1 MVSAEPDEAS
11 NPERDR
17 LFHQPPERM
26 QRVRRAKIVATLGPA
41 TDGLELDFVR
51 AGLDVARVN
60 FSHGTQA
67 DHARRCSAVRQAA
80 ASLGRPVAVMQDL
93 QGPKIRVGHLVGG
106 GPVELVAGQ
115 ELSISTHDIVGTA
128 ERIGCTYGHLAED
141 VRPGDRVLLD
151 DGRIRLTVLGCQDGE
166 VSTRVEE
173 GGPLGEHK
181 GINLPGVAVSSP
193 AITDKDRA
201 DLAFGL
207 QELRVDYVALSF
219 VRTADEVRAAQE
231 LMRDLGRRSVP
242 CIVKLEKG
250 EAIDNLDAI
259 MQVADGVMVAR
270 GDLGVELEPEM
281 VPMLQ
286 KRIIRRANQRGI
298 PVITATQMLESM
310 ITEETPT
317 RAEASDVANAVWDGS
332 DAVMLSA
339 ETATG
344 RHPLLVLQMMDR
356 IVRAAESAEDSPPVG
371 RDVGDRPSGSAAAVT
386 HAARVLA
393 EDLNATAIVG
403 ITRSGL
409 TAELLSRGRGRVPI
423 FAFSPSPDVCGRLAL
438 WWGITPVHM
447 PLADALEP
455 NIAAMEDHLV
465 QSHAAAAS
473 DTVVIT
479 GSHPFE
485 AGVHTN
491 FVKFHVLGRTG

>member
-1 MVSAEPDEAS
+1 
-11 NPERDR
+11 
-17 LFHQPPERM
+17 M

-41 TDGLELDFVR
+41 TDGLEVDLVR
-51 AGLDVARVN
+51 AGLDVARLN
-60 FSHGTQA
+60 FSHGMPA
-67 DHARRCSAVRQAA
+67 DHARRCNAVRQAA
-80 ASLGRPVAVMQDL
+80 ASLGREIAVMQDL

-106 GPVELVAGQ
+106 GPVQLVAGQ
-115 ELSISTHDIVGTA
+115 DLSITTHDIVGTA
-128 ERIGCTYGHLAED
+128 ERIGCTYSHLAED
-141 VRPGDRVLLD
+141 VQPGDRVLLD
-151 DGRIRLTVLGCQDGE
+151 DGRIRLTVVGSTAGE
-166 VSTRVEE
+166 VTTRVEE

-219 VRTADEVRAAQE
+219 IRTAAEVRAAQE
-231 LMRDLGRRSVP
+231 LMRDLRRTVP
-242 CIVKLEKG
+242 CVVKLEKG

-259 MQVADGVMVAR
+259 IQVADGVMVAR
-270 GDLGVELEPEM
+270 GDLGVELAPEM

-286 KRIIRRANQRGI
+286 KRIIQRANQRGI

-344 RHPLLVLQMMDR
+344 RHPLVVLRMMDR
-356 IVRAAESAEDSPPVG
+356 IVRAAESAEASPLVG
-371 RDVGDRPSGSAAAVT
+371 RSRDDRPRGYAAAVT

-393 EDLNATAIVG
+393 EDLEATAIVG

-409 TAELLSRGRGRVPI
+409 TAELLSRGRAKVPI
-423 FAFSPSPDVCGRLAL
+423 FAFSPDAAVCCRLAL
-438 WWGITPVHM
+438 WWGITPVVM
-447 PLADALEP
+447 PLADALEA
-455 NIAAMEDHLV
+455 NISAMEDHLV
-465 QSHAAAAS
+465 QCHAAAPA

>member
-1 MVSAEPDEAS
+1 
-11 NPERDR
+11 
-17 LFHQPPERM
+17 M
-26 QRVRRAKIVATLGPA
+26 QRLRRAKIVATLGPA
-41 TDGLELDFVR
+41 TDGLEVDLVR
-51 AGLDVARVN
+51 AGLDVARLN
-60 FSHGTQA
+60 FSHGTA
-67 DHARRCSAVRQAA
+67 AEHARRCTAIRSAA
-80 ASLGRPVAVMQDL
+80 AAVGRQIAVMQDL
-93 QGPKIRVGHLVGG
+93 QGPKIRVGSLVGG
-106 GPVELVAGQ
+106 GPVQLVAGQ
-115 ELSISTHDIVGTA
+115 DLCITTRDIVGTA
-128 ERIGCTYGHLAED
+128 ERIGCTYSHLAQD
-141 VRPGDRVLLD
+141 VQPGDRVLLD
-151 DGRIRLTVLGCQDGE
+151 DGRIRLTVLEASDGE
-166 VSTRVEE
+166 VQTRVEE

-207 QELRVDYVALSF
+207 QELQVDYVALSF
-219 VRTADEVRAAQE
+219 IRTAEEVRAAQD
-231 LMRDLGRRSVP
+231 LMRSLGRTAP

-259 MQVADGVMVAR
+259 TQVADGVMVAR
-270 GDLGVELEPEM
+270 GDLGVELAPEM

-286 KRIIRRANQRGI
+286 KRIIQRANQRGI

-344 RHPLLVLQMMDR
+344 RHPLLVLRMMDR
-356 IVRAAESAEDSPPVG
+356 IVRAAESSPEAAPLVG
-371 RDVGDRPSGSAAAVT
+371 SRRDDRPRGYAAAVT

-393 EDLNATAIVG
+393 EDLDATAIVG

-409 TAELLSRGRGRVPI
+409 TAELLSRGRARVPI
-423 FAFSPSPDVCGRLAL
+423 FAFSPDALVCQRLAL

-447 PLADALEP
+447 ALADALET
-455 NIAAMEDHLV
+455 NITAMEDHLV
-465 QSHAAAAS
+465 QAHAAAAA

>member
-1 MVSAEPDEAS
+1 VES
-11 NPERDR
+11 
-17 LFHQPPERM
+17 
-26 QRVRRAKIVATLGPA
+26 VRRAKIVATLGPA
-41 TDGLELDFVR
+41 TDGLELDLVR
-51 AGLDVARVN
+51 AGLDVARLN
-60 FSHGTQA
+60 FSHGTAA
-67 DHARRCSAVRQAA
+67 DHARRCGAVREAA
-80 ASLGRPVAVMQDL
+80 RVVGRTVAVMQDL
-93 QGPKIRVGHLVGG
+93 QGPKIRVGSLVGG
-106 GPVELVAGQ
+106 GPVELQAGH
-115 ELSISTHDIVGTA
+115 ELVITTQDVLGTS
-128 ERIGCTYGHLAED
+128 ERICCTYQHLAQD

-151 DGRIRLTVLGCQDGE
+151 DGRIRLSVLSTEDGQ
-166 VSTRVEE
+166 VRARVEE

-207 QELRVDYVALSF
+207 QQLRVDYVALSF
-219 VRTADEVRAAQE
+219 VRTADDVRAAQDV
-231 LMRDLGRRSVP
+231 MKTVGRTAPLV
-242 CIVKLEKG
+242 VKLEKG
-250 EAIDNLDAI
+250 EAIDDLEAI
-259 MQVADGVMVAR
+259 VQVADAVMVAR
-270 GDLGVELEPEM
+270 GDLGVELAPEQ

-286 KRIIRRANQRGI
+286 KRIIQRANHRGI

-344 RHPLLVLQMMDR
+344 HHPLLVLQMMDR
-356 IVRAAESAEDSPPVG
+356 IVRAAEAADVMPLNVG
-371 RDVGDRPSGSAAAVT
+371 RARDYRPRGYAAAVT

-393 EDLNATAIVG
+393 EDLEASAIVG
-403 ITRSGL
+403 VTRSGL

-423 FAFSPSPDVCGRLAL
+423 FAFSPDDEVCRRLAL
-438 WWGITPVHM
+438 WWGVTPVHQH
-447 PLADALEP
+447 LADDLEA
-455 NIAAMEDHLV
+455 NIEAMQSYLV
-465 QSHAAAAS
+465 EHQSAVLA

-485 AGVHTN
+485 VGVHTN
-491 FVKFHVLGRTG
+491 FVKFHVLGRT